1 MAMAMPRLA
10 EMATLPHSIRLCL
23 APIAPFYG
31 RKSRGLMQSKCL
43 ILRRL
48 YTQCTSD
55 GHISAHGMSK
65 KVSPC
70 SLFVTKMAMTTLQ
83 DVPYLLHVLYNYLNN
98 KALYL
103 QKDGDIYT
111 QLMHIYGL

>member
-1 MAMAMPRLA
+1 
-10 EMATLPHSIRLCL
+10 
-23 APIAPFYG
+23 
-31 RKSRGLMQSKCL
+31 
-43 ILRRL
+43 
-48 YTQCTSD
+48 
-55 GHISAHGMSK
+55 
-65 KVSPC
+65 
-70 SLFVTKMAMTTLQ
+70 MAMTTLQ